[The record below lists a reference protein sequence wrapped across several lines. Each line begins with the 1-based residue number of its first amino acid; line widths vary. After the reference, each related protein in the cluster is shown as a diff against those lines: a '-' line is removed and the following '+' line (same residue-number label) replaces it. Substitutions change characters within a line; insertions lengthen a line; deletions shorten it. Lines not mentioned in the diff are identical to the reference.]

1 VDIGGGGSP
10 TRSVAR
16 ARARWPCQN
25 HRETAPG
32 LKRRR
37 TPSDTLEV
45 SLPYARISPPENV
58 PLTDMLAALSFALD
72 LTEGQPMGH
81 ALRTDLISLEV
92 AARLDLPLQVRRDLH
107 YAALLKDA
115 GCSSNAAAVSDLFG
129 GNDIRAKRA
138 RMVTDWTNELRAAMY
153 ALEQSAPG
161 ASWFE
166 RAKRVATVARLGQNA
181 AARLVQIRCDRGAE
195 IVRQLSFDAGVA
207 EAVRAL
213 EEHWDG
219 HGHPKG
225 LKGEQ
230 IPITARVLG
239 LAQILE
245 VFAAEGGPTA
255 GMALVKRRSG
265 KWFDPTVVEACR
277 GLEPKL
283 ARWAA
288 MTTRELRVEVSREEP
303 GQATVIA
310 GHATLK
316 RVAQV
321 FAGIVDAKSPYTGAH
336 SVRVAEVAVA
346 VARELGWNKELVEET
361 RSAGLLHDLGKLSVP
376 NSILDKPGALEP
388 PEWEIMRMHALY
400 TERILE
406 HVKGFEWLAFA
417 SAAHHERLD
426 GSGYCR
432 GLEADQ
438 LPELSR
444 VLAVAD
450 VYDALSTV
458 RPYRHALSKPEVF
471 AIMDRDADRG
481 FSGECLEALKS
492 VVGEAGG
499 EGERK
504 AA

>member
-1 VDIGGGGSP
+1 
-10 TRSVAR
+10 
-16 ARARWPCQN
+16 
-25 HRETAPG
+25 
-32 LKRRR
+32 
-37 TPSDTLEV
+37 
-45 SLPYARISPPENV
+45 
-58 PLTDMLAALSFALD
+58 MLASLSFALD

-81 ALRTDLISLEV
+81 ALRADLISLEL

-115 GCSSNAAAVSDLFG
+115 GCSSNASAVCELFG
-129 GNDIRAKRA
+129 GSDIAAKRA
-138 RMVTDWTNELRAAMY
+138 RMVTDWTDDLQVALY
-153 ALEQSAPG
+153 AFEQSAPG
-161 ASWFE
+161 SSWFE
-166 RAKRVATVARLGQNA
+166 RAKRVAAVAKLGNRA
-181 AARLVQIRCDRGAE
+181 AVRLVQMRCDRGAE
-195 IVRQLSFDAGVA
+195 IVRQLSFGPGVA
-207 EAVRAL
+207 EAVRTL
-213 EEHWDG
+213 DEHWDG
-219 HGHPKG
+219 HGHPRG
-225 LKGEQ
+225 LKGDQ

-245 VFAAEGGPTA
+245 VFTGECGPQAAIE
-255 GMALVKRRSG
+255 LVRRRSG

-277 GLEPKL
+277 GLENTL
-283 ARWAA
+283 ARWSA
-288 MTTRELRVEVSREEP
+288 MTTRQLRSEVSRAEP
-303 GQATVIA
+303 GQAAVIA
-310 GHATLK
+310 GKATLR

-336 SVRVAEVAVA
+336 SVRVAEIAVA
-346 VARELGWNKELVEET
+346 VAKELGWKKEFVEET

-388 PEWEIMRMHALY
+388 PEWEVMRMHALY

-432 GLEADQ
+432 GLVAEQ

-458 RPYRHALSKPEVF
+458 RPYRHALSPPEVF
-471 AIMDRDADRG
+471 AIMDRDDGRG
-481 FSGECLEALKS
+481 FDSECMEALRS
-492 VVGEAGG
+492 VARGIGGG
-499 EGERK
+499 EDTAR

>member
-1 VDIGGGGSP
+1 MAP
-10 TRSVAR
+10 L
-16 ARARWPCQN
+16 PCQN
-25 HRETAPG
+25 RREIGSTG
-32 LKRRR
+32 LKRGA
-37 TPSDTLEV
+37 TPSDTDGV
-45 SLPYARISPPENV
+45 SLPRARIRPPENV

-81 ALRTDLISLEV
+81 ALRTDLISLEL
-92 AARLDLPLQVRRDLH
+92 AARLDLPLQVRRDIH

-115 GCSSNAAAVSDLFG
+115 GCSSNAAAVSELFG

-138 RMVTDWTNELRAAMY
+138 RMVTDWTNEVQAAMY

-181 AARLVQIRCDRGAE
+181 AVRLVQIRCDRGAE
-195 IVRQLSFDAGVA
+195 IVRQLSFGAGVA

-213 EEHWDG
+213 DEHWDG
-219 HGHPKG
+219 HGQPRG

-230 IPITARVLG
+230 IPLAARVLG

-245 VFAAEGGPTA
+245 VFAAEGGPQA
-255 GMALVKRRSG
+255 AFELVKRRSG

-283 ARWAA
+283 AKWAA
-288 MTTRELRVEVSREEP
+288 MTTRELRLEVSRAEP
-303 GQATVIA
+303 GQAHVIA

-336 SVRVAEVAVA
+336 SARVAEVAVA
-346 VARELGWNKELVEET
+346 VASELGWSKELVEET

-458 RPYRHALSKPEVF
+458 RPYRHALSQPEVF
-471 AIMDRDADRG
+471 AIMDRDDGRG
-481 FSGECLEALKS
+481 FDSECLEALKG
-492 VVGEAGG
+492 VAGEIGGG

>member
-1 VDIGGGGSP
+1 
-10 TRSVAR
+10 
-16 ARARWPCQN
+16 
-25 HRETAPG
+25 
-32 LKRRR
+32 
-37 TPSDTLEV
+37 
-45 SLPYARISPPENV
+45 
-58 PLTDMLAALSFALD
+58 MLAALSFALD

-81 ALRTDLISLEV
+81 ALRTDLISLEL
-92 AARLDLPLQVRRDLH
+92 AARLDLPLQVRRDIH

-115 GCSSNAAAVSDLFG
+115 GCSSNAAAVSELFG
-129 GNDIRAKRA
+129 GNDIVAKRA
-138 RMVTDWTNELRAAMY
+138 RMVTDWTNEVQAAIY

-166 RAKRVATVARLGQNA
+166 RAKRVASIARLGQNA
-181 AARLVQIRCDRGAE
+181 ATRLVQIRCDRGAE
-195 IVRQLSFDAGVA
+195 IVRQLSFGAGVA
-207 EAVRAL
+207 EAVRTL

-219 HGHPKG
+219 HGHPRG
-225 LKGEQ
+225 LKGDQ
-230 IPITARVLG
+230 IPIAARVLG
-239 LAQILE
+239 LSQILE
-245 VFAAEGGPTA
+245 VFAAEGGPAA
-255 GMALVKRRSG
+255 GLALVRRRSG

-277 GLEPKL
+277 GLESQL
-283 ARWAA
+283 SRWSA
-288 MTTRELRVEVSREEP
+288 MTTRQLRAEVSHSEP
-303 GQATVIA
+303 GQASVLA
-310 GHATLK
+310 GQTTLK

-336 SVRVAEVAVA
+336 SARVAEVAVA
-346 VARELGWNKELVEET
+346 VARELGWSQELVEET
-361 RSAGLLHDLGKLSVP
+361 RSAGLLHDIGKLSVP

-388 PEWEIMRMHALY
+388 TEWEIMRMHALY

-417 SAAHHERLD
+417 SAAHHERMD

-458 RPYRHALSKPEVF
+458 RPYRHALSQPEVF
-471 AIMDRDADRG
+471 AIMDRDADKG

-492 VVGEAGG
+492 VVGG
-499 EGERK
+499 EGEAK